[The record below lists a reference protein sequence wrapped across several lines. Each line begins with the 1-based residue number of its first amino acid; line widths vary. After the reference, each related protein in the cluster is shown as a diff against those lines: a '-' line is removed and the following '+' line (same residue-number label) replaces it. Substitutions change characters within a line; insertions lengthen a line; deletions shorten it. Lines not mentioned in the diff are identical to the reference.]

1 MPNSLIRYLI
11 GLAILF
17 CMLVSCNQ
25 GEVYYKF
32 SPIPKNEWG
41 KNQEICFL
49 LDSTSFIANK
59 NYAISV
65 ELTHNVGYQYKNLF
79 LVLEHTLQDS
89 IPARDTIEFVLVDDH
104 GKWLGAGNGPTRQLS
119 QLYKA
124 NMKIDTALHNEI
136 TIRHAMQN
144 LKLKGIEKIG
154 LKIY

>member
-1 MPNSLIRYLI
+1 M
-11 GLAILF
+11 
-17 CMLVSCNQ
+17 
-25 GEVYYKF
+25 
-32 SPIPKNEWG
+32 
-41 KNQEICFL
+41 
-49 LDSTSFIANK
+49 LDSSSFIANR

-65 ELTHNVGYQYKNLF
+65 ELTHNVGYQYNNLF

-89 IPARDTIEFVLVDDH
+89 IPTRDTMEFVLVDDF

-119 QLYKA
+119 QLYKT
-124 NMKIDTALHNEI
+124 NIKIDTALHNEI